1 MRFVNLTSN
10 LKNYDKISSGGKPVH
25 AIIDELLQRVWLGN
39 LIMWASRYLTWSAHI
54 VGLFS
59 KANKHFPKQ
68 IRVDWYCILNV

>member
-39 LIMWASRYLTWSAHI
+39 LIM
-54 VGLFS
+54 
-59 KANKHFPKQ
+59 
-68 IRVDWYCILNV
+68 